1 MPQACRRFT
10 GLLLLAGLLLSM
22 AEAVCAQSGPR
33 RVASLNL
40 CTDQLLLALADRSQI
55 ASLSRLARDPSMSF
69 MAEEAVGFRLNDG
82 GVEPLLFD
90 RPDLVL
96 AGTYG
101 QQEQAALLK
110 RQGFEV
116 LSLGSWSSL
125 EDGREQIRSLARR
138 LGHPE
143 RGKELIARI
152 DGALERAR
160 GIVPGKRSILVYE
173 RGGWVAGARSPLGEI
188 LAHMGFSL
196 HQEALG
202 LSAGGAARLETI
214 VVTPP
219 RFPAR
224 RCRFR
229 EGARQW
235 DGFVRSSGTGRRGAT
250 GAPLGGPWPAYDLRW
265 PGDAGGH
272 RCCESRGSGQSTV
285 RGLDHSSRSCRAGAG
300 LRRIGQP
307 AATKTTASQASAT
320 R

>member
-1 MPQACRRFT
+1 MPLAMPQACRRFT
-10 GLLLLAGLLLSM
+10 GLLLLAGLLLSVS
-22 AEAVCAQSGPR
+22 EAVLAQSGLW

-69 MAEEAVGFRLNDG
+69 MAEDAAGFRVNDG

-125 EDGREQIRSLARR
+125 EDGRGQVRNLAHR

-143 RGKELIARI
+143 RGEDLIARI
-152 DGALERAR
+152 DRALERAR
-160 GIVPGKRSILVYE
+160 GIVRDKRSILVYE

-188 LAHMGFSL
+188 LALMGFSP

-214 VVTPP
+214 VVIPP
-219 RFPAR
+219 DFLLVDADSGKARDNGTALFAHPALADAVPPER
-224 RCRFR
+224 RL
-229 EGARQW
+229 AIP
-235 DGFVRSSGTGRRGAT
+235 GRLT
-250 GAPLGGPWPAYDLRW
+250 ICGGPA
-265 PGDAGGH
+265 
-272 RCCESRGSGQSTV
+272 T
-285 RGLDHSSRSCRAGAG
+285 
-300 LRRIGQP
+300 P
-307 AATKTTASQASAT
+307 AAIDALRAEVQAKV